1 MTNYKFSKSSFLKG
15 LQCEKQLYLYKHHYD
30 WQDPVSESQQAIFD
44 RGTNVGLL
52 ARDLFPGGVDVSPP
66 THRDYDIATQNTLQE
81 IDNGAEILYEPSFI
95 YNDVL
100 VALDILIKDKD
111 KWKAY
116 EVKSSTSIKN
126 VNILDASVQYY
137 VIKNSGID
145 LNDISIVYLNN
156 QYIKQGDLELDQLFN
171 KDSVLD
177 KVLEQQNFIEKKIE
191 RFKNLIKEKDIP
203 DIDIG
208 PHCDDPY
215 TCSFYGH
222 CWEHIPEYSIF
233 NISRLRADQKFDLYN
248 QGIVNLEDVPKDYNL
263 SDSQRMQV
271 DSHNRNERIIDKP
284 AIRDFLSSLSYPLY
298 FMDFETFMPAVPL
311 YDDSRPYQ
319 QIPFQYSLHYQE
331 DHHSELEHFEFL
343 GEPHNDPRILFIENL
358 LRDTEGEGVL
368 LVYNQAFEATRL
380 KEIARDFPQYAN
392 DIEERLTRIKDLMM
406 PFQKK
411 YYYVPEMKG
420 SYSIKNI
427 LPALVPEMSYR
438 GMDISEGGEAMIA
451 FESLLNENDPKA
463 REKIRKNLLEYC
475 KMDTMVMV
483 KILTV
488 LLENE

>member
-1 MTNYKFSKSSFLKG
+1 MGNYKLSKSSFLKG

-52 ARDLFPGGVDVSPP
+52 ARDLFPNGIDVSPESYRKFYEASLN
-66 THRDYDIATQNTLQE
+66 TTQQIE
-81 IDNGAEILYEPSFI
+81 DGAEILYEPSFI
-95 YNDVL
+95 YNEVL
-100 VALDILIKDKD
+100 VALDILVKENGE
-111 KWKAY
+111 WKAF
-116 EVKSSTSIKN
+116 EVKSSTSVKDVI
-126 VNILDASVQYY
+126 VLDASIQYY
-137 VIKNSGID
+137 VIKNVGID
-145 LNDISIVYLNN
+145 LKDISIVYLNN
-156 QYIKQGDLELDQLFN
+156 QYIRQGELNLEELFIKQ
-171 KDSVLD
+171 SVLD
-177 KVLEQQNFIEKKIE
+177 QVLEHQNFIEEKIE
-191 RFKNLIKEKDIP
+191 RFKDLIKEKNIP

-215 TCSFYGH
+215 TCSFHGH

-233 NISRLRADQKFDLYN
+233 NISRLKADQKFDLYK
-248 QGIVNLEDVPKDYNL
+248 QGIINIEDLPEDYNL

-331 DHHSELEHFEFL
+331 DHHRELEHFEFL

-358 LRDTEGEGVL
+358 LRDTEGDGNI
-368 LVYNQAFEATRL
+368 LVYNQVFETKML

-392 DIEERLTRIKDLMM
+392 DIEERLLRIKDLMI

-411 YYYVPEMKG
+411 YYYVPEMRG
-420 SYSIKNI
+420 SYSLKYV
-427 LPALVPEMSYR
+427 LPAIVPNNNYE
-438 GMDISEGGEAMIA
+438 GMPISDGEEAMRA
-451 FESLLNENDPKA
+451 FESLIYENETKVI
-463 REKIRKNLLEYC
+463 EKTRNYLLKYC
-475 KMDTMVMV
+475 KMDTLAMVEIFKNLS
-483 KILTV
+483 KI
-488 LLENE
+488 

>member
-1 MTNYKFSKSSFLKG
+1 MSNYKFSKSSFLKG
-15 LQCEKQLYLYKHHYD
+15 IQCEKQLYLYKHHYD
-30 WQDPVSESQQAIFD
+30 WQDPISESQQAIFD

-52 ARDLFPGGVDVSPP
+52 ARDLFPNGIDVSPESYRKFYEASLN
-66 THRDYDIATQNTLQE
+66 TTQQIE
-81 IDNGAEILYEPSFI
+81 DGAEILYEPSFI
-95 YNDVL
+95 YNEVL
-100 VALDILIKDKD
+100 VALDILVKENGE
-111 KWKAY
+111 WKAF

-215 TCSFYGH
+215 ICSFHGH
-222 CWEHIPEYSIF
+222 CWDHIPDYSVF
-233 NISRLRADQKFDLYN
+233 NISRLKADQKFDLYK
-248 QGIVNLEDVPKDYNL
+248 QGIINIEDLPNDYNL

-271 DSHNRNERIIDKP
+271 DSHINKKNIIDKP
-284 AIRDFLSSLSYPLY
+284 AIRDFLSSLNYPLY

-331 DHHSELEHFEFL
+331 DHHRELEHFEFL

-358 LRDTEGEGVL
+358 LRDTESEGVL
-368 LVYNQAFEATRL
+368 LVYNQSFEATRL

-392 DIEERLTRIKDLMM
+392 DIEERLSRIKDLMI

-411 YYYVPEMKG
+411 YYYVPEMQG
-420 SYSIKNI
+420 SYSLKYV
-427 LPALVPEMSYR
+427 LPAIVPNNNYE
-438 GMDISEGGEAMIA
+438 GMPISDGGEAMIA
-451 FESLLNENDPKA
+451 FESLLNESDKNVIDTT
-463 REKIRKNLLEYC
+463 RKNLLEYC
-475 KMDTMVMV
+475 KMDTMAMV
-483 KILTV
+483 EILNR
-488 LLENE
+488 LLNI